1 MIVRPLSMREKR
13 IFFVCLA
20 VVAFYV
26 VYYFGYQKIREEI
39 KAQQVSILQS
49 ENDLRKYAHTVR
61 SEKTIEQ
68 RLKAYTTLLAQ
79 EGSDEREM
87 TKVLSDIEAIADK
100 VNIKIINMEPQR
112 IKRVDFYNYFSVDV
126 QAEGSLKK
134 VCEFLYALES
144 TTNYFYVDEVRI
156 DKYAA
161 RADTLKC
168 QLVVSRI
175 LIF

>member
-1 MIVRPLSMREKR
+1 MIVRPLSTREKR

-20 VVAFYV
+20 VIAFYV
-26 VYYFGYQKIREEI
+26 VYYFGYQGIKEEI
-39 KAQQVSILQS
+39 KAQQASILQS
-49 ENDLRKYAHTVR
+49 EKDLRRYAHTVR

-68 RLKAYTTLLAQ
+68 RLKSYENLLKQ
-79 EGSDEREM
+79 KESDEQEM
-87 TKVLSDIEAIADK
+87 TKVLSDIEAVADK
-100 VNIKIINMEPQR
+100 VSIKIINMEPQK

-126 QAEGSLKK
+126 QAEGPLKK

-144 TTNYFYVDEVRI
+144 TTNYFYVDELRI
-156 DKYAA
+156 EKYAA